1 MSQKVSTRKGVTDD
15 KDKEKRQTDSPVKEM
30 KKKVAANAEK
40 EKQSAEKTE
49 KPAEKN
55 AEKSNDKG
63 EKNVDKA
70 DKKTEKNVDKA
81 DKKTEKS
88 VDKADKKTEKT
99 AEKKTEAPEK
109 PKEDSSKGEKSGKD
123 KPEDKKDT
131 RKQNGKEV
139 HNGVSDVTLST
150 NGNDEALNGTVSES
164 DDDEMLV
171 IDDHE
176 QDELFPELTYDD
188 TSDVE
193 CFEPPT
199 PENAPS
205 RSLTRRSQA
214 KATRTPETPRPTS
227 DRQPELGAA
236 ADDSKDSKVLKMK
249 DDALTTDRKLRSADS
264 PKPDGKKTQEKSQD
278 GPKQTQESP
287 KKQDKQDAKK
297 SQENESKQEGDKTE
311 KESDKSEKVEVEIV
325 VEVEGAEDE
334 PRKLDTNFS
343 KSRVKVS
350 PYRRSM
356 RGADHTASSVM
367 ANYTGNN
374 TTMEMDITES
384 SSFVSEDVSLDDSY
398 LSGLRSIRGRR
409 SYKPLKEMTMR
420 NIANRS
426 ARSVAS
432 LNSSEQPSRPTGT
445 VVGRKRKPDSSEIE
459 LGEEA
464 AEAALGKRM
473 RLLDRIAQPF
483 RRTLASTPLPAR
495 RAAEIVGINTDLP
508 LSAPVS
514 SCDTFDPESLKPAA
528 STPWRPP
535 TWAPTQA
542 PTRAPTRSPPP
553 HRRYTN
559 PNGTRRGV
567 SLCK

>member
-150 NGNDEALNGTVSES
+150 NGNDEALNGT
-164 DDDEMLV
+164 
-171 IDDHE
+171 
-176 QDELFPELTYDD
+176 
-188 TSDVE
+188 
-193 CFEPPT
+193 
-199 PENAPS
+199 
-205 RSLTRRSQA
+205 A